1 MPIRIES
8 CQAMRQTSTKLPRA
22 LGDGTNASISVASLA
37 CLEHVSVPPTMWSR
51 ALQYQ
56 RRTDALSGVS
66 SGPECSH
73 IPAGLAKAI
82 ILSERV
88 RTRSRR
94 GRRSRNPRSV
104 RSRIGEKRFTKQDAA
119 GALCKKCRKIQTSQP
134 FSRRKLFALANI
146 LKLKNATKMHRHS
159 GQAGDS

>member
-37 CLEHVSVPPTMWSR
+37 CLEHVSIPPTMWSR

-56 RRTDALSGVS
+56 RRTGALSGVS
-66 SGPECSH
+66 SARNARISRLVWRRRSFYRKGFEPD
-73 IPAGLAKAI
+73 
-82 ILSERV
+82 RV
-88 RTRSRR
+88 R

-104 RSRIGEKRFTKQDAA
+104 RSRIGEKRFTKQMRPE
-119 GALCKKCRKIQTSQP
+119 LCKKCRKIQTSQP